1 MRHLRRGLL
10 DLFRRLTPHWPS
22 YVAEQGLW
30 SWPLCRRN
38 GVFRY
43 LRARRTRF
51 RPRVRIGRYGNVRS
65 VRILPTGTWNLAAS
79 ILYLASILTSTASL
93 QAAPGEALRKTSEH
107 VATFETSVAP
117 RADEDIAEAC
127 KYEMTVTAPSR
138 RIKGVWVI
146 FERSL
151 GTLQYYRDADVR
163 AFARRHDLALL
174 FPFHCRSKSDTSGDI
189 NVDPRRGLGRT
200 LFAALVQLAE
210 RSGHPELASAKL
222 ILLGFSGTGSL
233 VARMT
238 EYAPDR
244 VIASIPT
251 HPAHGDPF
259 GMDTLT
265 LPREAAAIP
274 QLILVGSA
282 DAVSGTQRPYDYF
295 RRHFDEGAPWTFV
308 VQNRVPHCCIM
319 NAKALML
326 EWLNAV
332 VVRRLTR
339 ATGRYGFIAI
349 EPTDATGCPGQT
361 VPVRTSLCLGSKD
374 DWGGQNWSVS
384 SASVER
390 RLVPSQGLMPA
401 GWLPTDA
408 FGQHWKSFVTQS
420 QHSVTMP
427 P

>member
-1 MRHLRRGLL
+1 VGA
-10 DLFRRLTPHWPS
+10 FAVQPW
-22 YVAEQGLW
+22 
-30 SWPLCRRN
+30 
-38 GVFRY
+38 
-43 LRARRTRF
+43 
-51 RPRVRIGRYGNVRS
+51 NV
-65 VRILPTGTWNLAAS
+65 PTSA
-79 ILYLASILTSTASL
+79 LYLATILTTTVSPRVPATA
-93 QAAPGEALRKTSEH
+93 EATRTTSEH

-127 KYEMTVTAPSR
+127 RYEMTVTAPSR

-151 GTLQYYRDADVR
+151 GTLKYYQDPDVR

-174 FPFHCRSKSDTSGDI
+174 FPFHCRSKSDPNGDI
-189 NVDPRRGLGRT
+189 DVDPKRGLGRT
-200 LFAALVQLAE
+200 LFTALVQLAE
-210 RSGHPELASAKL
+210 RCGHPELASAKL

-238 EYAPDR
+238 EYATDR

-251 HPAHGDPF
+251 HPGHFDPL

-265 LPREAAAIP
+265 LSRKAAAIP

-282 DAVSGTQRPYDYF
+282 DAVSGTQKPYDYF

-326 EWLNAV
+326 EWLDAV

-349 EPTDATGCPGQT
+349 EPTDAAGCPGQT
-361 VPVRTSLCLGSKD
+361 APVRTSLCLGTKD

-384 SASVER
+384 SAAVER
-390 RLVPSQGLMPA
+390 RLVAPQDMMPA

-408 FGQHWKSFVTQS
+408 FAKDWKSFVTQP

>member
-1 MRHLRRGLL
+1 M
-10 DLFRRLTPHWPS
+10 
-22 YVAEQGLW
+22 
-30 SWPLCRRN
+30 
-38 GVFRY
+38 
-43 LRARRTRF
+43 
-51 RPRVRIGRYGNVRS
+51 
-65 VRILPTGTWNLAAS
+65 AAS
-79 ILYLASILTSTASL
+79 TLYLATILTTAASL
-93 QAAPGEALRKTSEH
+93 QARVPGEAPRPTSEH
-107 VATFETSVAP
+107 VATFETSVSP

-127 KYEMTVTAPSR
+127 RYEMTVMAPPR

-151 GTLQYYRDADVR
+151 GALQYYRDTDVR

-174 FPFHCRSKSDTSGDI
+174 FPFHCRSKSDTTGDI
-189 NVDPRRGLGRT
+189 NVDPRRGLGRM
-200 LFAALVQLAE
+200 LFAALAQLAE
-210 RSGHPELASAKL
+210 RSGHSELASAKL

-238 EYAPDR
+238 EYASDR
-244 VIASIPT
+244 VIASIST
-251 HPAHGDPF
+251 HPGHFDPF

-265 LPREAAAIP
+265 LSRTAAAIP
-274 QLILVGSA
+274 QLVLVGSA
-282 DAVSGTQRPYDYF
+282 DKVSGTQRPYDYF
-295 RRHFDEGAPWTFV
+295 RRHFDEGVPWTFV

-319 NAKALML
+319 NAKALVL
-326 EWLNAV
+326 EWLDAV
-332 VVRRLTR
+332 VVRTHTR

-361 VPVRTSLCLGSKD
+361 GPVRTSLCLGSKD

-384 SASVER
+384 AASVER
-390 RLVPSQGLMPA
+390 GPVPTPQGMMPA

>member
-1 MRHLRRGLL
+1 V
-10 DLFRRLTPHWPS
+10 S
-22 YVAEQGLW
+22 
-30 SWPLCRRN
+30 
-38 GVFRY
+38 
-43 LRARRTRF
+43 
-51 RPRVRIGRYGNVRS
+51 I
-65 VRILPTGTWNLAAS
+65 LAACTRNS
-79 ILYLASILTSTASL
+79 AATTLYLATILTTTASP
-93 QAAPGEALRKTSEH
+93 QAPAPPESLRTTSEQ

-117 RADEDIAEAC
+117 RPDEDIAEAC
-127 KYEMTVTAPSR
+127 RYEVTVTTPSR

-174 FPFHCRSKSDTSGDI
+174 FPFHCRSKADSGGDI

-200 LFAALVQLAE
+200 LFVALDQLAE

-251 HPAHGDPF
+251 HPGHFDPL
-259 GMDTLT
+259 GMDTIT
-265 LPREAAAIP
+265 LLSRAAAIP

-295 RRHFDEGAPWTFV
+295 RRHFDKGAPWTFV
-308 VQNRVPHCCIM
+308 VQNQVPHCCIM

-326 EWLNAV
+326 EWLDAV
-332 VVRRLTR
+332 VVRTLTR
-339 ATGRYGFIAI
+339 ATGRYGFIAM

-361 VPVRTSLCLGSKD
+361 APVRTSLCLGPKD
-374 DWGGQNWSVS
+374 TWDGQNWSVS
-384 SASVER
+384 SALVEKR
-390 RLVPSQGLMPA
+390 MVARQGMMPA

-408 FGQHWKSFVTQS
+408 FAQHWKSFVTES

>member
-1 MRHLRRGLL
+1 
-10 DLFRRLTPHWPS
+10 
-22 YVAEQGLW
+22 
-30 SWPLCRRN
+30 
-38 GVFRY
+38 
-43 LRARRTRF
+43 
-51 RPRVRIGRYGNVRS
+51 
-65 VRILPTGTWNLAAS
+65 
-79 ILYLASILTSTASL
+79 
-93 QAAPGEALRKTSEH
+93 
-107 VATFETSVAP
+107 
-117 RADEDIAEAC
+117 
-127 KYEMTVTAPSR
+127 
-138 RIKGVWVI
+138 
-146 FERSL
+146 
-151 GTLQYYRDADVR
+151 
-163 AFARRHDLALL
+163 
-174 FPFHCRSKSDTSGDI
+174 
-189 NVDPRRGLGRT
+189 
-200 LFAALVQLAE
+200 
-210 RSGHPELASAKL
+210 
-222 ILLGFSGTGSL
+222 
-233 VARMT
+233 
-238 EYAPDR
+238 
-244 VIASIPT
+244 
-251 HPAHGDPF
+251 
-259 GMDTLT
+259 MDTLT
-265 LPREAAAIP
+265 LPRKAAAIP